1 MNYFVT
7 KTTFHYVTDSEMSR
21 NDEIE
26 RSLGMNTLES
36 FLFVPGAYSVA
47 SLNKT
52 SVLCEIFSRY
62 FVSLR

>member
-36 FLFVPGAYSVA
+36 FLFVRVFLPR
-47 SLNKT
+47 LELT
-52 SVLCEIFSRY
+52 PL
-62 FVSLR
+62 LL